1 MPLAGIAPVGGVADR
16 MTMLQDAASPLYE
29 KVKEYILHNIGNG
42 SWPKDRRLPSENELV
57 ASLGISRMTVNRA
70 LRELSSAGLLTRV
83 QGVGTFVAAQKPRSG
98 LLEINN
104 IAAEI
109 VSRGKRHT
117 SKVVVVEKV
126 TTQSDLIKAFEF
138 DRRRKVFH
146 SVVVH
151 FEDDAPVQ
159 VEERFVNPE
168 LVPSYDQ
175 QDFSIKTTFDY
186 LMQST
191 PVTELEHL
199 ISAVAA
205 DADVAEHLQVSPG
218 EPCLLMQRR
227 TWSGAAVA
235 TVSHLTYVGSR
246 YVLGSRYSPTASG

>member
-1 MPLAGIAPVGGVADR
+1 
-16 MTMLQDAASPLYE
+16 MTMLPDAASPLYE

-42 SWPKDRRLPSENELV
+42 AWPKNRRLPSENELV
-57 ASLGISRMTVNRA
+57 ASLGVSRMTVHRA
-70 LRELSSAGLLTRV
+70 LRELSSAGFLTRI
-83 QGVGTFVAAQKPRSG
+83 QGVGTFVAVQKPRSG

-109 VSRGKRHT
+109 AARGNRHS
-117 SKVVVVEKV
+117 SKVVLVGKIMIQNE
-126 TTQSDLIKAFEF
+126 LIKAFEF
-138 DRRRKVFH
+138 DRRHKVFH
-146 SVVVH
+146 SIVVH
-151 FEDDAPVQ
+151 FENDVPVQ

-168 LVPSYDQ
+168 LVPSYDE
-175 QDFSIKTTFDY
+175 QDFSTKTTFDY

-218 EPCLLMQRR
+218 EPCLLLQRR

-235 TVSHLTYVGSR
+235 TVSHITYVGSR
-246 YVLGSRYSPTASG
+246 YALGGRYSPAASE

>member
-1 MPLAGIAPVGGVADR
+1 
-16 MTMLQDAASPLYE
+16 MTILPDAASPLYE
-29 KVKEYILHNIGNG
+29 KVKEYILRNIGNG
-42 SWPKDRRLPSENELV
+42 EWPKNRRLPSENELV
-57 ASLGISRMTVNRA
+57 ASLGVSRMTVHRA
-70 LRELSSAGLLTRV
+70 LRELSSAGFLKRI
-83 QGVGTFVAAQKPRSG
+83 QGVGTFVAVQKPRAG

-109 VSRGKRHT
+109 TTRGNRHA
-117 SKVVVVEKV
+117 SIVVMVEKV
-126 TTQSDLIKAFEF
+126 TTQNDLMKAFEF
-138 DRRRKVFH
+138 DRRREVFH

-151 FEDDAPVQ
+151 LENETPVQ

-168 LVPSYDQ
+168 LVPSYAE
-175 QDFSIKTTFDY
+175 QDFSTKTTFDY

-205 DADVAEHLQVSPG
+205 DADVAEHLQVAPG
-218 EPCLLMQRR
+218 EPCLLLQRR

-235 TVSHLTYVGSR
+235 TVSHLTYIGSR
-246 YVLGSRYSPTASG
+246 YALGSRYSPAAPE